1 LCIPRGLSGSVPP
14 ALAIQAVDPVQSGL
28 VTSLNRP
35 GGNITGIAALTI
47 ELDPKRLELLH
58 QLTPPNGPFGVLLN
72 SSRPDTQIQVAGIW
86 LSSRGRNDSLKE
98 LDRSVI
104 ERSYSRRRGGSCN
117 TGLRGL
123 MVAGDSKADAR
134 NKQNTIDQ
142 RYTARPFAVFQAIRR
157 PCNFVK
163 SRAFHR
169 SLHQEARTRT
179 LANEIISEFFK
190 SAVTAVTRSS
200 RAFQTPDHMRN

>member
-1 LCIPRGLSGSVPP
+1 VPP

-58 QLTPPNGPFGVLLN
+58 QLTPSNGPFGVLLN
-72 SSRPDTQIQVAGIW
+72 PSRPDTQIQVAGIW
-86 LSSRGRNDSLKE
+86 LSSRGRNDSLKK

-134 NKQNTIDQ
+134 NK
-142 RYTARPFAVFQAIRR
+142 
-157 PCNFVK
+157 
-163 SRAFHR
+163 
-169 SLHQEARTRT
+169 
-179 LANEIISEFFK
+179 
-190 SAVTAVTRSS
+190 
-200 RAFQTPDHMRN
+200 

>member
-1 LCIPRGLSGSVPP
+1 MRCG
-14 ALAIQAVDPVQSGL
+14 
-28 VTSLNRP
+28 
-35 GGNITGIAALTI
+35 
-47 ELDPKRLELLH
+47 
-58 QLTPPNGPFGVLLN
+58 
-72 SSRPDTQIQVAGIW
+72 SRPAAGT
-86 LSSRGRNDSLKE
+86 NSLKK

-142 RYTARPFAVFQAIRR
+142 RYTARPFAVFKAIRR

-169 SLHQEARTRT
+169 SLHQEARTHT
-179 LANEIISEFFK
+179 LENHMISGFFK
-190 SAVTAVTRSS
+190 SAVTAVTRPPPKGVLSEWVAWVGVDPPKGNAS
-200 RAFQTPDHMRN
+200 QRAGGWA